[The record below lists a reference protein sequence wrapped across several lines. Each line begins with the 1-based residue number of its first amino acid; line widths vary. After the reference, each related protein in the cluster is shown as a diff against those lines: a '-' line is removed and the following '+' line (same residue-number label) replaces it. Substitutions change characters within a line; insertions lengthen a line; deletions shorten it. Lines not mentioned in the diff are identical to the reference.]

1 MRRRPWERELAIR
14 EPRTPDEARQRAT
27 RGGALV
33 REALAAAR
41 EGRPAPA
48 LPAPAASSSPRPAG
62 YEYVACVECYRPILA
77 LPGSRCPSC
86 PPRAEASRD

>member
-1 MRRRPWERELAIR
+1 VRHRPWERELAIR

-41 EGRPAPA
+41 EGRPAPD
-48 LPAPAASSSPRPAG
+48 LPAPAAPAASRPAG
-62 YEYVACVECYRPILA
+62 YELVACAGCYRPINA
-77 LPGSRCPSC
+77 LPGSRCDGCRRPEGSSD
-86 PPRAEASRD
+86 A